1 MFLKD
6 FRKKLKSIQL
16 RISKMLF
23 IQRTNL
29 VFTIIIAVVTIIG
42 VEAAL
47 SQLMII
53 LKKDFR
59 TILIANLIYWI
70 ILTLLFVL
78 LTKIIKNEKL

>member
-1 MFLKD
+1 MG
-6 FRKKLKSIQL
+6 LKSIKL